1 MREGLEGKKDKKR
14 DKKTNLSFQ
23 GKKRSKKGVFSMLLA
38 IMSLAGFVTAS
49 VMSGIAEGAAGI
61 IVGYIGMGCLL
72 VAFAGFVLG
81 VRSLR
86 ERDIRYLH
94 PVFGMA
100 VSGLLLVALIA
111 LYLTGL
117 ML

>member
-1 MREGLEGKKDKKR
+1 MRQGLEGKKDKKR
-14 DKKTNLSFQ
+14 FKKTNLNFQ
-23 GKKRSKKGVFSMLLA
+23 GKKRSKRGVISMVLSLL
-38 IMSLAGFVTAS
+38 SLAGFVTAS
-49 VMSGIAEGAAGI
+49 VMSGIAKGAAG
-61 IVGYIGMGCLL
+61 IVGYIGIGCLL
-72 VAFAGFVLG
+72 VAAIGFYLG
-81 VRSLR
+81 ARSLR

-117 ML
+117 L

>member
-1 MREGLEGKKDKKR
+1 MRQGLEGKKDKKR
-14 DKKTNLSFQ
+14 FKKTNLNFQ
-23 GKKRSKKGVFSMLLA
+23 GKKRSKRGVISMVLSLL
-38 IMSLAGFVTAS
+38 SLAGFVTAS
-49 VMSGIAEGAAGI
+49 VMSGIAKGAAGI
-61 IVGYIGMGCLL
+61 VVGYIGIGCLL
-72 VAFAGFVLG
+72 VAAIGFYLG
-81 VRSLR
+81 ARSLR

-117 ML
+117 L